1 MYTSIYYTC
10 LHYTARF
17 TSALVVFDEETPTR
31 HCQMLATSTSTFFGK
46 AFFTPLTSENWTSQ
60 PCCLQG
66 LGSSAEQSSLY
77 SCKLYMS
84 TRQTWQAT
92 CYWNHSGQHHRLV
105 FATHVLY
112 LKVAGSRALSLRCNR
127 LWLAMVNDQT
137 LHSHNCLVSELTV
150 LEQGVMMSWWLKKK
164 HAKTRRSCPSTG
176 FILHALCCNSYAIIH
191 HNPNLQLLVACRSP
205 TRVQWSLELNHIL
218 RCLCILP
225 QVMYT
230 TLFLHLEISKVSIL
244 WDITNKPAPLKKIIC
259 KNYVSIRSS
268 ELKPPSRL
276 LKLSVAKLQNV
287 LMQALHSM
295 SSFVADP
302 PNINGLAGVTG
313 HDESPTQRMHFCRGS
328 LPPNC
333 HRFLFFDSPPKKN
346 W

>member
-17 TSALVVFDEETPTR
+17 TSVLVVFDEETPTR
-31 HCQMLATSTSTFFGK
+31 HFQMLATSSSTFFWQSFLYSTDQRKLNLSAMLLARSGI
-46 AFFTPLTSENWTSQ
+46 FSWTN
-60 PCCLQG
+60 
-66 LGSSAEQSSLY
+66 SLY

-150 LEQGVMMSWWLKKK
+150 LEQGVISWWLKKTRK
-164 HAKTRRSCPSTG
+164 KRRSFPSTG

-191 HNPNLQLLVACRSP
+191 HNPTCN
-205 TRVQWSLELNHIL
+205 
-218 RCLCILP
+218 CL
-225 QVMYT
+225 
-230 TLFLHLEISKVSIL
+230 
-244 WDITNKPAPLKKIIC
+244 
-259 KNYVSIRSS
+259 
-268 ELKPPSRL
+268 
-276 LKLSVAKLQNV
+276 
-287 LMQALHSM
+287 
-295 SSFVADP
+295 
-302 PNINGLAGVTG
+302 
-313 HDESPTQRMHFCRGS
+313 
-328 LPPNC
+328 
-333 HRFLFFDSPPKKN
+333 
-346 W
+346 